1 MPFKKSP
8 ALAGRDKRVGR
19 LKCQAIRVRR
29 NRVEQC
35 SDEAVFDDLC
45 VFHYI
50 LARRVTERHLRVLQV
65 VSDIGKAKDR
75 ATILEFKEVE
85 K

>member
-1 MPFKKSP
+1 MG
-8 ALAGRDKRVGR
+8 AIGRGDAVLTGVKVDM
-19 LKCQAIRVRR
+19 CQAIGVRR

-65 VSDIGKAKDR
+65 GKAKDK

>member
-1 MPFKKSP
+1 M
-8 ALAGRDKRVGR
+8 
-19 LKCQAIRVRR
+19 
-29 NRVEQC
+29 EQC

-45 VFHYI
+45 VFHHI

-65 VSDIGKAKDR
+65 GKAKDK

>member
-1 MPFKKSP
+1 MTGVKV
-8 ALAGRDKRVGR
+8 DM
-19 LKCQAIRVRR
+19 CQAIKVRR

-50 LARRVTERHLRVLQV
+50 LFKRLVCRHEKLLRIGEVFVER
-65 VSDIGKAKDR
+65 
-75 ATILEFKEVE
+75 KEE
-85 K
+85 NALL

>member
-1 MPFKKSP
+1 MDAVLTGVK
-8 ALAGRDKRVGR
+8 ADM
-19 LKCQAIRVRR
+19 CQAIKVRR

>member
-1 MPFKKSP
+1 MTGVKV
-8 ALAGRDKRVGR
+8 DM
-19 LKCQAIRVRR
+19 CQAIKVRR

-45 VFHYI
+45 VFHHI

-65 VSDIGKAKDR
+65 GKAKDK